1 MSGFTR
7 FVLEKLHYI
16 WSNPQNLCFP
26 RPPRCSKRDP
36 RSQPPITLHHSLALR
51 PFVRRRQMVVR
62 FSLTDG
68 FAHKSG
74 LSRKQQLFFPPRHTG
89 GHCPV
94 VKPALRMVRR
104 RPNHS
109 HTHLLSYAT
118 KPNQTSLTLKH
129 MKTKRTQ
136 SFKQGYFIYL
146 SSASLFV
153 WGRLMT
159 LGKS

>member
-1 MSGFTR
+1 MEDLFWRTR
-7 FVLEKLHYI
+7 PVLYLIK
-16 WSNPQNLCFP
+16 PQNLCCSRSP
-26 RPPRCSKRDP
+26 DCSKRDP

-51 PFVRRRQMVVR
+51 PFVRPRQMVVR
-62 FSLTDG
+62 FFLTDG

-109 HTHLLSYAT
+109 HIHLLSYTT

-129 MKTKRTQ
+129 MKTKKTQ

-146 SSASLFV
+146 SSASFLF
-153 WGRLMT
+153 GD
-159 LGKS
+159 G